1 MFNVYY
7 IYRQVYYAYIISHNG
22 NNNNSVFSPSFRV
35 EYGAYIYFMI
45 LCNAQYMDVCLL
57 LCLMGVK
64 KIFHIYWISYYTVNE
79 MMGSILLGLCSRTE
93 TLNVYIKFHICQYI
107 DCKNVFLEI
116 EQKPASGIRSTRYWA
131 VWKHH
136 LCKRSYNMVT
146 CFCSL

>member
-1 MFNVYY
+1 MYYMEQVSYFLICTSLMFDVYC
-7 IYRQVYYAYIISHNG
+7 IYHQVYYAYIISHNG
-22 NNNNSVFSPSFRV
+22 NNNNSVCSPSFLV

-93 TLNVYIKFHICQYI
+93 TLNVYIKFQYI
-107 DCKNVFLEI
+107 DCKNLFLEI
-116 EQKPASGIRSTRYWA
+116 EQNQ
-131 VWKHH
+131 H
-136 LCKRSYNMVT
+136 LG
-146 CFCSL
+146 